1 MLCILCF
8 CMKNKKLVCEIY
20 FLFFEIIQLFDLFQ
34 LKDES
39 VFGIALELV
48 LLILENWINILSVGI
63 SIQYNLY

>member
-1 MLCILCF
+1 
-8 CMKNKKLVCEIY
+8 MKNKKLVCEIY